1 MNISFMVSMIEFEN
15 VLKIER
21 FSPRLEARVRELLSD
36 LKMEFFSPTADPN
49 INELVSPLNMEVCLV
64 RLETRF
70 PTELVSD

>member
-1 MNISFMVSMIEFEN
+1 MMSVIEFEN

-36 LKMEFFSPTADPN
+36 LKIESCSPTADPN
-49 INELVSPLNMEVCLV
+49 ISDLLRPLNMEVCLV